1 MHDVTIFMCISTLY
15 IGGIAVIRKKT
26 ELIILAA
33 QVAIT
38 PDIVRMQLLC
48 TNIEHHKE
56 ELSCLVFTTVELP
69 VRTARVA

>member
-15 IGGIAVIRKKT
+15 IGGIAVTRQKT

-38 PDIVRMQLLC
+38 PRMQLLC
-48 TNIEHHKE
+48 TNIYRASQGETV
-56 ELSCLVFTTVELP
+56 LSSIYHC
-69 VRTARVA
+69 